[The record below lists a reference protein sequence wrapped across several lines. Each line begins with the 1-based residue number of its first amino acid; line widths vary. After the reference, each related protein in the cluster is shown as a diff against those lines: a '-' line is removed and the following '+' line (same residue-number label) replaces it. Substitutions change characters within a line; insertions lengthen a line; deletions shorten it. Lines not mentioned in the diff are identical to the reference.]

1 MKIAISAESTID
13 LPKILLEEYDIH
25 TIPFQVLLGDNEY
38 LDGEIT
44 PPEIFEFVKQNK
56 ILPKTSAINEMTYTD
71 YFNDLLT
78 KYDAVVHITLS
89 SKLSSSNSHAVS
101 ASTKLPNVYVVDSK
115 SLSTGI
121 ALLALHA
128 VKLANQGLSAEEVY
142 NGVLEQVSNVQASFV
157 IDKLDYLY
165 KGGRCSA
172 LSLFGANLLSIHP
185 QILVEDG
192 AMKVH
197 KKYRGRLEK
206 VVSDYCNDCL
216 AEFNSPDLD
225 VAFLTYTTAT
235 DEMLNIARTALQNR
249 GFKTIYETKAGATI
263 SSHCGEQTLGI
274 LYLNKK

>member
-1 MKIAISAESTID
+1 
-13 LPKILLEEYDIH
+13 
-25 TIPFQVLLGDNEY
+25 
-38 LDGEIT
+38 
-44 PPEIFEFVKQNK
+44 
-56 ILPKTSAINEMTYTD
+56 MTYTD

-121 ALLALHA
+121 ALLAWHA
-128 VKLANQGLSAEEVY
+128 VKLANQGFSAEEVY
-142 NGVLEQVSNVQASFV
+142 NGVLKQVSNVQASFV